1 MGKIRYLAML
11 SHQPEAIANFYR
23 GYFTMKELGRSPE
36 GNISLTDGYMN
47 LTIFNIHS
55 KLREFEPRLAV
66 GMNHLGVAV
75 DSIDE
80 TVKRYLK
87 FNPNGLVVDEPGGI
101 HHGEVRIHDP
111 EFMPIS
117 LSEKNFGVP
126 TGESQMPKLLHIALN
141 AFFPTPV
148 MNFYQEVFGI
158 RPLEKANTQR
168 VRAKRPN
175 RFMGDGTVNLAIH
188 AFYTDYAGHEGHYGM
203 NHMGFMVNDWKSI
216 TAEIGKKWPA
226 APRPAN
232 RPYEDARV
240 EDPDGNK
247 VDIGQTKGWEIDN
260 DVWVQVA

>member
-1 MGKIRYLAML
+1 MGKIRYLSML
-11 SHQPEAIANFYR
+11 SHQPLEVAAFYS
-23 GYFTMKELGRSPE
+23 GYFGMKELGRSE
-36 GNISLTDGYMN
+36 AGDVSLTDGYMN
-47 LTIFNIHS
+47 LTVFKIQP
-55 KLREFEPRLAV
+55 KTREFEPRLAV
-66 GMNHLGVAV
+66 GMNHMGLAV
-75 DSIDE
+75 DSIEE

-87 FNPNGLVVDEPGGI
+87 FNPNGLVVPEPGGI
-101 HHGEVRIHDP
+101 HYGEVRIHDP
-111 EFMPIS
+111 EFMPVS
-117 LSEKNFGVP
+117 LSERAFGVP
-126 TGESQMPKLLHIALN
+126 TSEATMPKLLHVALN

-148 MNFYQEVFGI
+148 MNFYEQVFGL
-158 RPLEKANTQR
+158 RPLAKANAQR

-175 RFMGDGTVNLAIH
+175 RFMGDGTANLAIH

-203 NHMGFMVNDWKSI
+203 NHIGFMVNDWQTI
-216 TAEIGKKWPA
+216 TAEIGKKFPA